1 MIPADPIVVAPMPTP
16 FDADDQVDYAAIER
30 NTRRWLET
38 ALSGFVLN
46 SENGEESFLDEA
58 ERIQIV
64 KTVSAIAS
72 GEKVI
77 IGGVDSPSV
86 TDTIRKAN
94 ELVAAGA
101 DLVRIRI
108 PRLTDNFEGYFEQV
122 LPSVDAPVLIIHQPA
137 PGMFAQTQT
146 IGTPESVAGLVGM
159 PNVFA
164 YLASGNIRFET
175 MVRHFMP
182 ADAGFWIG
190 NGVLLLAG
198 AALGANGA
206 CLMLANIASGQ
217 CIDIITKGM
226 NADIAAARGVHRK
239 LVEVDYTILARGAAG
254 IKAALNLQGYEL
266 AGPRAPSTPLPDGEI
281 AALRTKM
288 ELAGLL

>member
-1 MIPADPIVVAPMPTP
+1 MIPTDPIVVAPMPTP

-30 NTRRWLET
+30 NTQRWLET
-38 ALSGFVLN
+38 PLSGFVLN

-64 KTVSAIAS
+64 KTVSAVAS
-72 GEKVI
+72 GQKVI
-77 IGGVDSPSV
+77 VGGVDSPSV

-108 PRLTDNFEGYFEQV
+108 PRLTDDFEGYFEQV
-122 LPSVDAPVLIIHQPA
+122 LPRVDAPVLIIHQPA

-146 IGTPESVAGLVGM
+146 IGTPESVAGLIGL

-175 MVRHFMP
+175 MVRHYMP
-182 ADAGFWIG
+182 SDSRFWIG

-198 AALGANGA
+198 AALEANGA
-206 CLMLANIASGQ
+206 CLMFANIGPSQ
-217 CIDIITKGM
+217 CHDIVRMGM
-226 NADIAAARGVHRK
+226 NADIAGARAVHRE
-239 LVEVDYTILARGAAG
+239 LVDVDYTILARGAAG
-254 IKAALNLQGYEL
+254 IKAALNLQGYEMSV
-266 AGPRAPSTPLPDGEI
+266 PRRPSTAFSEAEI
-281 AALRTKM
+281 ADLKAKM
-288 ELAGLL
+288 ERAGLI

>member
-1 MIPADPIVVAPMPTP
+1 
-16 FDADDQVDYAAIER
+16 
-30 NTRRWLET
+30 
-38 ALSGFVLN
+38 
-46 SENGEESFLDEA
+46 
-58 ERIQIV
+58 
-64 KTVSAIAS
+64 
-72 GEKVI
+72 
-77 IGGVDSPSV
+77 
-86 TDTIRKAN
+86 
-94 ELVAAGA
+94 
-101 DLVRIRI
+101 
-108 PRLTDNFEGYFEQV
+108 
-122 LPSVDAPVLIIHQPA
+122 
-137 PGMFAQTQT
+137 
-146 IGTPESVAGLVGM
+146 M

-206 CLMLANIASGQ
+206 CLMFANIASGQ
-217 CIDIITKGM
+217 CIDIISKGM
-226 NADIAAARGVHRK
+226 NADIAGVRAAHRE

-266 AGPRAPSTPLPDGEI
+266 AGPRAPSTPLSDHDI
-281 AALRTKM
+281 AALRKKM

>member
-1 MIPADPIVVAPMPTP
+1 MIPAAPIVVAPMPTP

-30 NTRRWLET
+30 NTQRWLDT
-38 ALSGFVLN
+38 PLSGFVLN

-64 KTVSAIAS
+64 KTVAAIAS
-72 GEKVI
+72 DSKII

-86 TDTIRKAN
+86 TDTVRKAN
-94 ELVAAGA
+94 QLVEAGA
-101 DLVRIRI
+101 DMVRIRI

-122 LPSVDAPVLIIHQPA
+122 LPRVDAPVLIIHQPA
-137 PGMFAQTQT
+137 PGMFAQTET
-146 IGTPESVAGLVGM
+146 IGTPESVARLVGM
-159 PNVFA
+159 QNVFA

-182 ADAGFWIG
+182 SDARFWIG

-206 CLMLANIASGQ
+206 CLMFANIASGQ
-217 CIDIITKGM
+217 CIDIITRGM
-226 NADIAAARGVHRK
+226 NADIAGVRAVHK
-239 LVEVDYTILARGAAG
+239 ELVEVDYTILARGAAG

-266 AGPRAPSTPLPDGEI
+266 SGPRAPSTPLSTDDI
-281 AALRTKM
+281 ASLRLKM
-288 ELAGLL
+288 ERPGLL

>member
-38 ALSGFVLN
+38 PLSGFVLN

-64 KTVSAIAS
+64 KTVAAIAS
-72 GEKVI
+72 GKKVI

-86 TDTIRKAN
+86 TDTVRKAN

-122 LPSVDAPVLIIHQPA
+122 LPRIDAPVLIIHQPA

-198 AALGANGA
+198 AALGTNGA
-206 CLMLANIASGQ
+206 CLMFANIASGQ
-217 CIDIITKGM
+217 CIDIISKGM
-226 NADIAAARGVHRK
+226 NADIAGVRAVHRE
-239 LVEVDYTILARGAAG
+239 LVEVDYTVLARGAAG

-266 AGPRAPSTPLPDGEI
+266 SGPRAP
-281 AALRTKM
+281 
-288 ELAGLL
+288 

>member
-1 MIPADPIVVAPMPTP
+1 MIPADPIVVAPLPTP
-16 FDADDQVDYAAIER
+16 FDIDDQVDYAAIER
-30 NTRRWLET
+30 NTQRWLET
-38 ALSGFVLN
+38 PLSGFVLN

-72 GEKVI
+72 GDKVI

-94 ELVAAGA
+94 ELVEAGA

-122 LPSVDAPVLIIHQPA
+122 LPRIDVPVLIIHQPA

-146 IGTPESVAGLVGM
+146 IGTPESVARLVGM

-182 ADAGFWIG
+182 ADARFWIG

-198 AALGANGA
+198 AALAANGA
-206 CLMLANIASGQ
+206 CLMFANIASGQ
-217 CIDIITKGM
+217 CLDIITKGM
-226 NADIAAARGVHRK
+226 DADIAGVRAVHRE

-266 AGPRAPSTPLPDGEI
+266 SGPRAPSTPLSEGEI
-281 AALRTKM
+281 SALRTKM